1 MAVIGPVSFVELDGA
16 WVGYRTIGEL
26 GARPFLFVP
35 TAAGMNIDSV
45 LEYEPLRRFF
55 VDIAELG
62 GVVLFDRRG
71 TGVSDD
77 VPGRIAPTLE
87 DWAEDALAVLGAV
100 DAERVVLLGHGMGT
114 PSALVFAAGHPD
126 RMHSLVTFNGFARY
140 TRTTDYDCGRSPEII
155 DRVAAVVAES
165 WGEGSVYFQA
175 NPDLSRDPELLTW
188 VARSERNTF
197 GRAAAVRA
205 WRTWLALDVREVVP
219 SVQTR
224 ALVTYGVNDR
234 HAPMS
239 RWLGENLPNAEV
251 FEFDNETFDWWYLE
265 GRRTARDIIASFVHE
280 SGSTGAVERTLATV
294 LFTDIVDSTRRAT
307 ALGDERWRAV
317 LDRHDRI
324 SHAVIAEHRGRF
336 VKQTGDGVLAT
347 FDGPARAVECARAL
361 ATSLDGAGIPV
372 RAGLHCGEVE
382 VRGDD
387 VAGLAVHIAAR
398 VAAAASASEVLV
410 SRTIPDLVAGSRL
423 RFDPRGT
430 HHLKGVDGEWE
441 LFAVA

>member
-26 GARPFLFVP
+26 GPRPFLFVP

-77 VPGRIAPTLE
+77 VPGRIAPALE

-114 PSALVFAAGHPD
+114 PSALLFAAGHPN
-126 RMHSLVTFNGFARY
+126 RVHSLVTLNGFARY
-140 TRTTDYDCGRSPEII
+140 TRVAGYDCGRSPEII
-155 DRVAAVVAES
+155 DRIVAVVADG

-175 NPDLSRDPELLTW
+175 NPDLSRDPELHNW

-197 GRAAAVRA
+197 GRAAAIRA
-205 WRTWLALDVREVVP
+205 WSTWLALDVRDVVP
-219 SVQTR
+219 SVQAP
-224 ALVTYGVNDR
+224 ALVMYGVNDR
-234 HAPMS
+234 HASMS

-265 GRRTARDIIASFVHE
+265 GRRTARDIITSFVHE
-280 SGSTGAVERTLATV
+280 SGSTRPVERTLATV
-294 LFTDIVDSTRRAT
+294 LFTDIVDSTRQAT
-307 ALGDERWRAV
+307 ALGDERWRTL

-372 RAGLHCGEVE
+372 RTGLHCGEVE
-382 VRGDD
+382 LRGDD
-387 VAGLAVHIAAR
+387 VAGVAVHIAAR

-410 SRTIPDLVAGSRL
+410 SRTIPDLVVGSKL
-423 RFDPRGT
+423 RFDRRGT
-430 HHLKGVDGEWE
+430 HQLKGVDGDWE